1 MSRPPNYSFPRPLL
15 LASQLQT
22 YQQARSTDVDS
33 DDSDSDM
40 SLPEIN
46 EKQSCIEAE
55 KRRFPYWVCP
65 VVCAFVWFVMNW
77 VLMITWLA
85 QGSPVY
91 KSMNGG
97 QTIAYISDIGASML
111 KPFFVIGCTITSIT
125 FFSSLYAIHR
135 NQRRLE
141 TPIDIAAIGAGG
153 LGAVSLILLSILDT
167 ASFPRF
173 HYGFLCL
180 FMLGVIFSAI
190 FTTLSYRV
198 LGTAF
203 IERAVLK
210 TSYQIKQWIVIIEV
224 PLAIAMSVLMVLDK
238 DNVAAVLEWLIAFV
252 FTAYVLSFYLEL
264 RPRSRTMEGKELLRE
279 RSLWERRNRRPIS
292 VITSMK
298 V

>member
-1 MSRPPNYSFPRPLL
+1 MSKPPNYSFPRPLL

-40 SLPEIN
+40 SLPEVN

-55 KRRFPYWVCP
+55 KRRFPYW
-65 VVCAFVWFVMNW
+65 
-77 VLMITWLA
+77 
-85 QGSPVY
+85 GSPVY
-91 KSMNGG
+91 KSMDGG

-111 KPFFVIGCTITSIT
+111 KPLFVIGCTITSIT

-141 TPIDIAAIGAGG
+141 TAVDIAAIGAGG
-153 LGAVSLILLSILDT
+153 LGAVSLILLSIFDT

-173 HYGFLCL
+173 HNGFLCL
-180 FMLGVIFSAI
+180 FMLGVIFSAV

-224 PLAIAMSVLMVLDK
+224 PLTIAMAVLMIMNK
-238 DNVAAVLEWLIAFV
+238 DNIAAVLEWLIAFV